1 MDNSNTIVPLNK
13 RKVIRSMRSGLAFYS
28 NIIAFNRI
36 KVSIE
41 YNDNIMKLNNL
52 EKRNERNV
60 SSTSLNSNDLNPLTG
75 EMYYR

>member
-1 MDNSNTIVPLNK
+1 
-13 RKVIRSMRSGLAFYS
+13 MRSGLAFYS